1 MPIQNGVYGS
11 ADRTFCSRDQDAG
24 AQQAR
29 KARAVVAAEDVD
41 GPGVGNSHARLQM
54 FGVARI

>member
-1 MPIQNGVYGS
+1 MPVQNGVHGPS
-11 ADRTFCSRDQDAG
+11 HGTFCCRDENAG
-24 AQQAR
+24 AKQAR

-41 GPGVGNSHARLQM
+41 GPGVGKSHARLQM